1 MWFQDLL
8 ATKKSSWWV
17 YVATWYL
24 QPPKL
29 CNLIEPEGSPM
40 FFKEETSKP
49 NQTLHFFGWFFPKCD
64 LFYALPQMDFSRPQK
79 NGLHGTN
86 FEFLKTASWS
96 EATKSWSRQGGWPMS
111 MVSCHCYDKW
121 FYMYNRF
128 VYIYTIQCLY
138 IVCIIHIYTHIYIY
152 MYSYDPLN
160 LTFHLKISGTRSTSS
175 LLSSR
180 IDLRFRCTSSK
191 CFATAEIST
200 TLQCR
205 NTTTFELWIWDNHEI
220 SLGFLTSFTSKFEK
234 IRKFIVCQM
243 CDTWSFRTSSK
254 KFEDGTCGTTWR
266 SCKMENYSIAFICKS
281 TSIEVNTFIAN

>member
-1 MWFQDLL
+1 MLYPKWIFPGP
-8 ATKKSSWWV
+8 KKMDSMERTSSFWKRLHEAKQQSHDRVREDGLWV
-17 YVATWYL
+17 WYHAIVMINGFICIIG
-24 QPPKL
+24 L
-29 CNLIEPEGSPM
+29 CIYIHNTVFI
-40 FFKEETSKP
+40 
-49 NQTLHFFGWFFPKCD
+49 
-64 LFYALPQMDFSRPQK
+64 Y
-79 NGLHGTN
+79 
-86 FEFLKTASWS
+86 
-96 EATKSWSRQGGWPMS
+96 S
-111 MVSCHCYDKW
+111 MHYT
-121 FYMYNRF
+121 
-128 VYIYTIQCLY
+128 YIYSY
-138 IVCIIHIYTHIYIY
+138 IYIY

>member
-1 MWFQDLL
+1 MING
-8 ATKKSSWWV
+8 S
-17 YVATWYL
+17 
-24 QPPKL
+24 
-29 CNLIEPEGSPM
+29 NL
-40 FFKEETSKP
+40 
-49 NQTLHFFGWFFPKCD
+49 H
-64 LFYALPQMDFSRPQK
+64 
-79 NGLHGTN
+79 
-86 FEFLKTASWS
+86 
-96 EATKSWSRQGGWPMS
+96 
-111 MVSCHCYDKW
+111 
-121 FYMYNRF
+121 NRF
-128 VYIYTIQCLY
+128 VYIY
-138 IVCIIHIYTHIYIY
+138 IYTRNTVFIYNMHIHLLYVYIYIFIWSLY
-152 MYSYDPLN
+152 GPLN
-160 LTFHLKISGTRSTSS
+160 LTFGLKISGTRSTSS

-220 SLGFLTSFTSKFEK
+220 SLRFLTSFTSKYEK

-243 CDTWSFRTSSK
+243 CDTRTFRTSFK